1 MGLDMEHVS
10 CSVIPYGSKEYDA
23 TIELRYRILRE
34 PLGIGYAEW
43 DRSQD
48 VHDTH
53 VAARL
58 NDAIV
63 GCLVL
68 TDPGSG
74 ILKMRAVAV
83 DEAMQGKGIGRAM
96 VEFSEIFARE
106 NGFETIKLSARVTAI
121 PFYLNLGYEV
131 ISEEYEEVTIPHRM
145 MAKAMR

>member
-1 MGLDMEHVS
+1 MIE
-10 CSVIPYGSKEYDA
+10 YGSKDYDA

-53 VAARL
+53 VAAWLNERL
-58 NDAIV
+58 V

-68 TDPGSG
+68 TDLGDG

-83 DEAMQGKGIGRAM
+83 ESSMQGKGIGRRM
-96 VEFSEIFARE
+96 VEFSEAFARDS
-106 NGFETIKLSARVTAI
+106 GFATVKLSARVTAI
-121 PFYLNLGYEV
+121 SFYLNLGYEV
-131 ISEEYEEVTIPHRM
+131 ISEEYVEVTIPHRM
-145 MAKAMR
+145 MAKSITPTA

>member
-1 MGLDMEHVS
+1 MIE
-10 CSVIPYGSKEYDA
+10 YGSKDYDA

-53 VAARL
+53 VAAWLNERL
-58 NDAIV
+58 V

-68 TDPGSG
+68 TDLGNG

-83 DEAMQGKGIGRAM
+83 ESSMQGKGIGRGM
-96 VEFSEIFARE
+96 VEFSEAFARD
-106 NGFETIKLSARVTAI
+106 NGFATVKLSARVTAI

-131 ISEEYEEVTIPHRM
+131 ISEEYVEVTIPHRM
-145 MAKAMR
+145 MAKSITPTD